1 MSNKNNNSN
10 RNLQRGGGDV
20 SPVTTTVC
28 HQGGAQAVS
37 AS

>member
-10 RNLQRGGGDV
+10 RNLQLGGGDV
-20 SPVTTTVC
+20 SHVTTTVR
-28 HQGGAQAVS
+28 HHGGAQAVS